1 MEDPAREA
9 ARPSFREAFLY
20 WLRLGFVNFGGPT
33 GQIAMMH
40 RDLVERKRWVSE
52 ERFLHALN
60 YCMLLPGP
68 EAQQRAI
75 YVGWLLHRTWG
86 GIVAGAFF
94 VLPSVAVLLTL
105 SWVYVTYGTVS
116 WVAGLFYGLKAVVL
130 AIVVHAVWR
139 IGRKALRT
147 PFLLVLAASAFLAL
161 AVLRAPFPLV
171 VLGAALAGW
180 LAHRVSPG
188 LVKAPAPHGSA
199 EVHEPTPPHALPDG
213 RRALRTL
220 AGGVALWVAPMLAL
234 LALADQAPVLLDVG
248 AFFSKAALVTF
259 GGAYAVLSYIGAV
272 SVENGWLTAAQVV
285 DGLGLAETT
294 PGPLIMVVCFIG
306 FLAGYHLPGALSPTL
321 AGILGGLAATY
332 FTFLFSFLFIFLGA
346 PHVEKLRGQP
356 ALSAALA
363 AVTAAVVGVIL
374 NLAVFFG
381 SHVLWTPA
389 GLDWFSV
396 ALGLAA
402 LAGLIFLDLGVIPVV
417 LLGGL
422 AGLLWRLIA

>member
-1 MEDPAREA
+1 MDA
-9 ARPSFREAFLY
+9 APRPSFREAFLY

-40 RDLVERKRWVSE
+40 RDLVERRRWVSE
-52 ERFLHALN
+52 ARFLHALN

-68 EAQQRAI
+68 EAQQLAI

-86 GIVAGAFF
+86 GIVAGVLF
-94 VLPSVAVLLTL
+94 VLPSVAVLLAL
-105 SWVYVTYGTVS
+105 SWLYVTYGTVA
-116 WVAGLFYGLKAVVL
+116 WVAGLFHGLKAVVL
-130 AIVVHAVWR
+130 AIVVHALWR
-139 IGRKALRT
+139 IGRRALRT
-147 PFLLVLAASAFLAL
+147 PFMVGLAAGAFVAL

-171 VLGAALAGW
+171 ILGAAVAGW
-180 LAHRVSPG
+180 LAHRYAPG
-188 LVKAPAPHGSA
+188 LVKPAAPHGPA
-199 EVHEPTPPHALPDG
+199 EVQEVPPPHALPDR
-213 RRALRTL
+213 RRALRAL
-220 AGGVALWVAPMLAL
+220 AVGAMLWTAPMLLL
-234 LALADQAPVLLDVG
+234 LALRGRLPVLWDLG

-259 GGAYAVLSYIGAV
+259 GGAYAVLTYIGAV
-272 SVENGWLTAAQVV
+272 SVESGWLTAAQVV

-306 FLAGYHLPGALSPTL
+306 FLAGYNLHGPLSPTL

-346 PHVEKLRGQP
+346 PYVEKLRGKP

-389 GLDWFSV
+389 GWDLFSIV
-396 ALGLAA
+396 LALAA
-402 LAGLIFLDLGVIPVV
+402 LAGLVLLDLGVVPIV

-422 AGLLWRLIA
+422 AGLAWRLLG